1 MYIFSK
7 GEYVMNW
14 DAFYD
19 LWNDFLKYMD
29 RVVQW
34 MKFLFTGDGDVTERP
49 TWPPKDYPDFNA

>member
-1 MYIFSK
+1 
-7 GEYVMNW
+7 MNW
-14 DAFYD
+14 PAFYE